1 MVELPRP
8 RIPALAPLAADDDAA
23 WSDLGFFGPQ
33 SISWKVHADPL
44 FGAGGLRAL
53 FLQALHPR
61 AMAGLAQNSDFQSA
75 PWSRLMRTAD
85 YVVTVTFGTRAEA
98 RRVAGVVRG
107 VHRRLTARDPVT
119 GEQFGIDDPELLRW
133 VHVVEAESFLSTA
146 RRGGLR
152 LDADQVD
159 RYYREQLQAAELIG
173 LDPAT
178 VPCSAREVADYY
190 ERMRPQ
196 LAATAEARAAVRYLL
211 WPPMP
216 RRPSLVLARPGWM
229 LLTGLG
235 FSLMPGW
242 ARRLYGLPGLQV
254 ADLAPTVSV
263 RVLKSLMT
271 GLPTPLRE
279 SPPKI
284 REAHRR
290 AQSVA
295 TAEL

>member
-8 RIPALAPLAADDDAA
+8 RVSPRPPLAADSGSLQ
-23 WSDLGFFGPQ
+23 SDLGFFGPQ

-44 FGAGGLRAL
+44 FGAAGLRAL

-85 YVVTVTFGTRAEA
+85 YVVTVTFGARAEA
-98 RRVAGVVRG
+98 RRAAGVVRA

-119 GEQFGIDDPELLRW
+119 GEQFRIDDPELLRW

-152 LDADQVD
+152 LDAEQVD

-178 VPCSAREVADYY
+178 VPSCAQEVADYY
-190 ERMRPQ
+190 QRMRPQ
-196 LAATAEARAAVRYLL
+196 LGANAEARAAVRYLL

-229 LLTGLG
+229 LLAGLG

-242 ARRLYGLPGLQV
+242 ARRLYGLPGLGV
-254 ADLAPTVSV
+254 GDMAPTLSV
-263 RVLKSLMT
+263 RALRGLMT

-279 SPPKI
+279 GPPKI

-290 AQSVA
+290 AQSA
-295 TAEL
+295 AAAEI